1 MEILFDSKTGCGLFE
16 REQLFLISLREETC
30 GKLLLR
36 LNSLRLELEVMALM
50 QQSFWVDK
58 QIVVGGVLGDRLAL
72 DVVPLLVILLLIVD
86 ELNHW
91 AILA

>member
-36 LNSLRLELEVMALM
+36 LNSLRLDLEVMAFM
-50 QQSFWVDK
+50 DQIYRVNK
-58 QIVVGGVLGDRLAL
+58 EIVVGGELGNHLAHRL
-72 DVVPLLVILLLIVD
+72 VPLLIIFLLVVN
-86 ELNHW
+86 ELNNW
-91 AILA
+91 TILT